1 LSAVRP
7 ETAEVV
13 GRGAVSAQ
21 PGRLWLLALLP
32 LLLLAGL
39 IALVVRTGP
48 ATALIPEGVPP
59 VERLAIQRVVLGDAG
74 IVATVFNDGPDPVTI
89 AQVQVDDA
97 YWQFTADPGVEL
109 AHLGRST
116 LTIPYPWVLGEV
128 HHVRV
133 VTSTGTT
140 FDHEIAVAV
149 ETPRPDARSLSLFA
163 LIGIYVGVIPVAIG
177 LLWFPM
183 VARLGKNGLDF
194 VLALTVGLLM
204 FLVLDA
210 TAEGLEVSAVVP
222 ESFQGPALFVLAAAA
237 AYAALVALDGW
248 LRGRRATGE
257 ADSRRG
263 FHLALLIAIGI
274 GLHNFG
280 EGLAIGAAF
289 ALGETLLG
297 TLLIIGFA
305 LHNTSE
311 GLAIVAPLARQQ
323 PASGAVRV
331 PLGTLVRLG
340 IVGGLPT
347 VAGAWLGGLV
357 YSQVWALVFLGIGVG
372 ALVRVV
378 VQILRQMARDEPMG
392 RYLATGPVAAGLFA
406 GFLVMYATGMLIG

>member
-1 LSAVRP
+1 
-7 ETAEVV
+7 V
-13 GRGAVSAQ
+13 GRAAASEQ
-21 PGRLWLLALLP
+21 PLRLWLLALLP

-48 ATALIPEGVPP
+48 AAALIPEGVPP
-59 VERLAIQRVVLGDAG
+59 VERLAIQRVELGANG
-74 IVATVFNDGPDPVTI
+74 IVATVLNDGPDPVTI

-97 YWQFTADPGVEL
+97 YWQFTADPGGEL
-109 AHLGRST
+109 AHLGRTT
-116 LTIPYPWVLGEV
+116 LSIPYPWVEGEV
-128 HHVRV
+128 HSVRV

-140 FDHEIAVAV
+140 FDHEISVAV
-149 ETPRPDARSLSLFA
+149 ETPRPNARSLGVFA

-183 VARLGKNGLDF
+183 VARLGRSGLDF

-210 TAEGLEVSAVVP
+210 TVEGLEASAAAP
-222 ESFQGPALFVLAAAA
+222 ESYQGPALFVLAAAA

-248 LRGRRATGE
+248 LRRRRAAGGS
-257 ADSRRG
+257 DSHRG

-297 TLLIIGFA
+297 SLLIIGFA

-323 PASGAVRV
+323 PGGAASRL
-331 PLGTLVRLG
+331 PIGTLVRLG

-372 ALVRVV
+372 ALIRVV
-378 VQILRQMARDEPMG
+378 AQILRQMARDEPMG
-392 RYLATGPVAAGLFA
+392 QYLATGPVAAGLFA